1 VETISRAPR
10 FFIPE
15 QEEIMKS
22 RGKILSAL
30 ALLAPLALAGCSNPN
45 GSPLVTTSAPPAA
58 GYPQALPTAQSPT
71 YGGRAV
77 TGPSSMSGAGV
88 LGAQRYR

>member
-1 VETISRAPR
+1 MTT
-10 FFIPE
+10 
-15 QEEIMKS
+15 

-30 ALLAPLALAGCSNPN
+30 VLLAPLALVGCSNPN

-58 GYPQALPTAQSPT
+58 GYPQAFPTARTPI

-77 TGPSSMSGAGV
+77 TGPSSMSGPGV
-88 LGAQRYR
+88 LGAQRY